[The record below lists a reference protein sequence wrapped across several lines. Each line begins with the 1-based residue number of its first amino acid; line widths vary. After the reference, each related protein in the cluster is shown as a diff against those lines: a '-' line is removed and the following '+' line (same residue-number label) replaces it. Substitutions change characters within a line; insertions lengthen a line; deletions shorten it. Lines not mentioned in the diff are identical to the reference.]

1 MGYAIEKLLNIGKN
15 GNPVNISDGTKNA
28 YATCIAVSGND
39 VYVAGYEEKT
49 AGAFDYVAKYW
60 KNGTPVIL
68 GEISKESAA
77 YSIFLVK
84 K

>member
-1 MGYAIEKLLNIGKN
+1 L
-15 GNPVNISDGTKNA
+15 
-28 YATCIAVSGND
+28 ATSIAVSGND

-49 AGAFDYVAKYW
+49 AGSYEYDAKYW
-60 KNGTPVIL
+60 MNGSPVIL
-68 GEISKESAA
+68 EDVSKYRSSEA